1 MDTFAKEQSEMLKA
15 QATEILR
22 NFNEEQNIRDLMAQI
37 YVDNLDDKTP
47 QQGRLTAADIWNA
60 VETVAVWRSAERI
73 ETSTAQ

>member
-60 VETVAVWRSAERI
+60 VETVAVWRSAESI

>member
-1 MDTFAKEQSEMLKA
+1 MDTFAKEQSGMLKA

-22 NFNEEQNIRDLMAQI
+22 NYNEEQNIRDLMAQI

-60 VETVAVWRSAERI
+60 VETVAVWRSAESI